1 MNDKDKIRIIK
12 SALNVIEEL
21 QVRLIVCLLF
31 IMLSGIAF
39 CTCILLYNYFTS

>member
-21 QVRLIVCLLF
+21 HVLLTEEF
-31 IMLSGIAF
+31 LQDVSRV
-39 CTCILLYNYFTS
+39 